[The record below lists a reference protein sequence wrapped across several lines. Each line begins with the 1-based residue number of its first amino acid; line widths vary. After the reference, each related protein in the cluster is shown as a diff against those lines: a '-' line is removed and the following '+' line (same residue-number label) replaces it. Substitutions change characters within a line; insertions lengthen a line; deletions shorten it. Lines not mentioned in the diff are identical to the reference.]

1 MASGCAIVTTK
12 GPPDVVSAQAP
23 PDCTTS
29 KAAPYIDGIVSGAAV
44 GTALFLGIAALA
56 KQGQL
61 ADGERNDLAYATLY
75 TFLGGVGF
83 SVSGIVG
90 GVRVNAC
97 RQAHERWQLQHA
109 LSPPY
114 QPQYPPPPPP
124 GYGSGIVTPGQG
136 SVP

>member
-12 GPPDVVSAQAP
+12 GPPAGVSSHAP

-29 KAAPYIDGIVSGAAV
+29 KAAVYVDGIVAGAAV

-56 KQGQL
+56 KQGQV
-61 ADGERNDLAYATLY
+61 ADGESNDLAYATLY

-83 SVSGIVG
+83 SLSGIVG

-97 RQAHERWQLQHA
+97 RQAHETWQLQPA
-109 LSPPY
+109 PSPPY
-114 QPQYPPPPPP
+114 PAHYPPQSPP
-124 GYGSGIVTPGQG
+124 GYGSTIVTPG
-136 SVP
+136 P